1 MRNNIKVLVNHL
13 IDKFNTNDP
22 FSLSEHLNINI
33 IYTDLKNI
41 WGMYRYIKRN
51 SFIFINNNISDI
63 EKRFVLSHELGHAIL
78 HTKNNCFY
86 LKHNTFMKVS
96 TFENEANDFAAEL
109 LITNEDI
116 KEAIDKQ
123 FSIEQ
128 MACYFEVPLEL
139 VEFKFNHKI

>member
-96 TFENEANDFAAEL
+96 TFENEANEFAAEL

>member
-1 MRNNIKVLVNHL
+1 VRNNIKVLVNHL

>member
-13 IDKFNTNDP
+13 IGKFNTNDP

-33 IYTDLKNI
+33 IYTDLKNT

-51 SFIFINNNISDI
+51 SFIFINNNISEI

-96 TFENEANDFAAEL
+96 TFENEANEFAAEL
-109 LITNEDI
+109 LINDKDI
-116 KEAIDKQ
+116 KDLQNIQ
-123 FSIEQ
+123 FNLEQ
-128 MACYFEVPLEL
+128 MACYFQVPIEL
-139 VEFKFNHKI
+139 VEYKFKNIL

>member
-1 MRNNIKVLVNHL
+1 
-13 IDKFNTNDP
+13 
-22 FSLSEHLNINI
+22 
-33 IYTDLKNI
+33 
-41 WGMYRYIKRN
+41 
-51 SFIFINNNISDI
+51 
-63 EKRFVLSHELGHAIL
+63 
-78 HTKNNCFY
+78 
-86 LKHNTFMKVS
+86 MKVS